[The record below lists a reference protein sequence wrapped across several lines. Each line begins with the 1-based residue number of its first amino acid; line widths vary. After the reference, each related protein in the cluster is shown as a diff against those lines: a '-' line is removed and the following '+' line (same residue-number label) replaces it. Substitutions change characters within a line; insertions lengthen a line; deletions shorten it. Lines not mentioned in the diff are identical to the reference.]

1 MLYRPVAD
9 SAHSEHQNSDEQ
21 GNVQM
26 STSFVTKHP
35 MSLDEAARLLRDAGC
50 TVEIREDCWAVAKDR
65 DGNYFHLTDDPECYT
80 TLSID
85 LSADELTAYPTEIHD
100 GTKRVMGECY
110 GLNDPDLMATILN
123 MVSEHDDEFEQIMGA
138 GVPVPNGE

>member
-1 MLYRPVAD
+1 MGGQRRTVRRSERSTAPFYKETCRRLLPNRMLYRPVAD

-26 STSFVTKHP
+26 RTSFVTKHP
-35 MSLDEAARLLRDAGC
+35 MSLDEAARLLRDSGC
-50 TVEIREDCWAVAKDR
+50 TVEIREDYWAVAKVR

-85 LSADELTAYPTEIHD
+85 LSADELTAYPTKIHD
-100 GTKRVMGECY
+100 
-110 GLNDPDLMATILN
+110 
-123 MVSEHDDEFEQIMGA
+123 
-138 GVPVPNGE
+138 